1 MVFKKDFLWGG
12 DISATQIEG
21 AWNVDGKSPTEPD
34 YYLGGN
40 RDTLRYAYYRDK
52 DGKVGKVM
60 QYSGQLPK
68 GAKYILKDGAIYPNH
83 FASGFYDHYK
93 EDIALLAE
101 MGFKALN
108 LTVSWARILPNGIK
122 GGVNPKG
129 VEFYRNVL
137 VELKK
142 YNIKPIVLLYKYDM
156 PAFYVE
162 ELGGWSNRRLIEEYK
177 AFAEICLREFEDLV
191 EYWVTFNEINV
202 LIMMNRLIPN
212 GTHEDRTRSF
222 VETHNQLVA
231 SAEVIK
237 LGHEINSNFKIGCM
251 VAGMVS
257 YPLTSNPA
265 DVLANQRAIQDGFY
279 YFSDVIV
286 RGQYGA
292 YAKNLW
298 KREDVEFEVS
308 EEDKKLLNAG
318 KADFLAF
325 SYYMSNCTSAKKT
338 VETTGGNLA
347 LGAKNPYLKES
358 EWGWAIDPDGLK
370 YFLKELSARYDN
382 LPLMIVE
389 NGLGAVDKLEADG
402 TVHDQYRIDY
412 LSKHI
417 KKMGEAIEE
426 GVNLIAYTMWSS
438 IDLIS
443 FSTGEVRKRYGFI
456 YDDVNDEGNGSFKR
470 YKKDSFYWYKKI
482 IATNAKEL

>member
-1 MVFKKDFLWGG
+1 
-12 DISATQIEG
+12 
-21 AWNVDGKSPTEPD
+21 
-34 YYLGGN
+34 
-40 RDTLRYAYYRDK
+40 
-52 DGKVGKVM
+52 
-60 QYSGQLPK
+60 
-68 GAKYILKDGAIYPNH
+68 
-83 FASGFYDHYK
+83 
-93 EDIALLAE
+93 
-101 MGFKALN
+101 
-108 LTVSWARILPNGIK
+108 
-122 GGVNPKG
+122 
-129 VEFYRNVL
+129 
-137 VELKK
+137 
-142 YNIKPIVLLYKYDM
+142 
-156 PAFYVE
+156 
-162 ELGGWSNRRLIEEYK
+162 
-177 AFAEICLREFEDLV
+177 
-191 EYWVTFNEINV
+191 
-202 LIMMNRLIPN
+202 
-212 GTHEDRTRSF
+212 
-222 VETHNQLVA
+222 
-231 SAEVIK
+231 
-237 LGHEINSNFKIGCM
+237 M

-417 KKMGEAIEE
+417 KKMGESIEE

-438 IDLIS
+438 IDLVS

-456 YDDVNDEGNGSFKR
+456 YVDVNDEGNGSFKR